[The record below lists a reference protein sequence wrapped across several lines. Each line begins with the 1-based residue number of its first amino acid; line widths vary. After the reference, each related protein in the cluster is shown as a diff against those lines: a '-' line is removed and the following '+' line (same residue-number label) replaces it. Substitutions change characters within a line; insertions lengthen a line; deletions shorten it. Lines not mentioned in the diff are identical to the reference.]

1 MSHQH
6 ASLAAGRWQTLPLVE
21 QLANVGS
28 DVARAHRWQEKD
40 PQLCEKAFARALELL
55 DLTIADP
62 RWKGRRKELMRVREL
77 CVMRC
82 SAAKSMGATWPAWI
96 ATSTP
101 LLSRREPAVNSLS
114 PHYS

>member
-40 PQLCEKAFARALELL
+40 PLLCEKAFIRALELL
-55 DLTIADP
+55 DMTIGDS
-62 RWKGRRKELMRVREL
+62 RWKGRRKELTRVREFL
-77 CVMRC
+77 WSDLASLDRYFYPFAV
-82 SAAKSMGATWPAWI
+82 AARAG
-96 ATSTP
+96 
-101 LLSRREPAVNSLS
+101 R
-114 PHYS
+114 